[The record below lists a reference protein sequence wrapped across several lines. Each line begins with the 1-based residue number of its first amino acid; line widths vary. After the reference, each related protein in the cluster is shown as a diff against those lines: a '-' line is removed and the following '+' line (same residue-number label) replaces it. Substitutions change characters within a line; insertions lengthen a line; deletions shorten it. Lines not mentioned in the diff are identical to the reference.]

1 VQGWAKAAG
10 VRAALGLAELQAC
23 RCQSLCNVPALDA
36 FFPGT
41 PHLCCD
47 HITSHPGPRTLTFLR
62 SPYCTVLHCTAPPR
76 TAGYEA
82 CVPRIVRVLER
93 CKQRDVSQDYTYYGL
108 ASPWLQVKCL
118 RVLQYFPPP
127 EEPSVRRMLAEIVKR
142 ILGGEAYWGGSGGE
156 RSAVGWAGEVCV
168 VVGVGWHRM
177 KRNTAGLGL
186 GGEECCRVGLV
197 RWWLAWAGMGWDAM
211 G

>member
-1 VQGWAKAAG
+1 MQKAQANKPY
-10 VRAALGLAELQAC
+10 RTALH
-23 RCQSLCNVPALDA
+23 R
-36 FFPGT
+36 
-41 PHLCCD
+41 
-47 HITSHPGPRTLTFLR
+47 
-62 SPYCTVLHCTAPPR
+62 TAPPR

-142 ILGGEAYWGGSGGE
+142 ILGGEPYWRQSGGGK
-156 RSAVGWAGEVCV
+156 SAVGWAGEVCV
-168 VVGVGWHRM
+168 VVGVCWHRM
-177 KRNTAGLGL
+177 ERNTAGLGL
-186 GGEECCRVGLV
+186 GGGGVLLGGAGEVVASMG
-197 RWWLAWAGMGWDAM
+197 WHGMGCNGMNTAGWQTAAVVPWLR
-211 G
+211 